1 MCLSIPKRV
10 VEWEGEGE
18 FAGDFAWVER
28 DGQRERVNMMLIGPQ
43 PVGTWILASLGLA
56 KEVIDD
62 AERALIEDALS
73 ALAASLDGN
82 YDAGR
87 HFADLSA
94 ESTESAESVGPA

>member
-43 PVGTWILASLGLA
+43 PVGSWVLTSLGLA
-56 KEVIDD
+56 KEVVED
-62 AERALIEDALS
+62 EQRQLIEDALRP
-73 ALAASLDGN
+73 GRF
-82 YDAGR
+82 AGR
-87 HFADLSA
+87 RFRPEPALSGS
-94 ESTESAESVGPA
+94 EPPA